1 MDWLTADC
9 RGVIMGS
16 SSSTN
21 SNEYGLGLSG
31 DTVQLLDGEGG
42 IVGAVTITHPA
53 PPVIPFIPPAANAI
67 PIADNEADAAIRTGQ
82 VGTSTDYARED
93 HNHPIRR
100 QANPGD
106 PVITVSGATST
117 QQIIL
122 DRFSDEES
130 YSYRFRVLVTQ
141 SAGVSWG
148 IITIPSKA
156 GFQQPKISEIGG
168 YRTAS
173 NAPQD
178 DDTGNGNGFGA
189 SPRGPYM
196 GENPSHWSSTNR
208 LYMPHYRRDN
218 AFSTYVGFTV
228 TYVRT

>member
-1 MDWLTADC
+1 MADLEK
-9 RGVIMGS
+9 
-16 SSSTN
+16 T
-21 SNEYGLGLSG
+21 
-31 DTVQLLDGEGG
+31 EGG
-42 IVGAVTITHPA
+42 CLIKEEFAKEICEHIDDEEIHAAPRTISTDA
-53 PPVIPFIPPAANAI
+53 PL
-67 PIADNEADAAIRTGQ
+67 ADNEADTDIRSGQAGSTGD
-82 VGTSTDYARED
+82 VSDAG

-106 PVITVSGATST
+106 PTVTVSGATST
-117 QQIIL
+117 QQLIL

-141 SAGVSWG
+141 AAGVGWG
-148 IITIPSKA
+148 IITIPTKA

-218 AFSTYVGFTV
+218 AFSTYVGFIV
-228 TYVRT
+228 TYVRS